1 MISLVNVHPFYCTI
15 RPELVTIDVSVNV
28 DSVSV
33 ILAENKKD
41 KVGGGGRREE

>member
-1 MISLVNVHPFYCTI
+1 MA
-15 RPELVTIDVSVNV
+15 EIDSRAAEYEIDMSVNV